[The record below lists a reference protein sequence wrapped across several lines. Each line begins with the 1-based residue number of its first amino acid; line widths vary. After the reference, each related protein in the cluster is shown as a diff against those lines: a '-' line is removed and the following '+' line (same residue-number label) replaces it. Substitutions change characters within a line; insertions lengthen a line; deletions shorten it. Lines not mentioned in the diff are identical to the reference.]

1 MKCCSLKRSFWISF
15 LFALEAADLYLDWD
29 FYVEVNSTEQEI
41 QHKTQLKHAILVF
54 AIFGSITFVLGLV
67 SLYCDG
73 TDNYEHLIYS
83 TVMSLISTWL
93 EDVPQ
98 IVLAVI
104 IALWSSELISKVQ
117 IVKAGYAIFEAL
129 VHIILSCWQLFWR
142 GNSYAEKPR
151 YLTIFI
157 ILDVIGGVVILFCS
171 MFLLVELIG
180 NNYS

>member
-1 MKCCSLKRSFWISF
+1 MKCCSLKRCFWISF

-41 QHKTQLKHAILVF
+41 QHKTELKHAILVF
-54 AIFGSITFVLGLV
+54 AIFGSITFVLGLI
-67 SLYCDG
+67 SLYYDG

-83 TVMSLISTWL
+83 TAMSLISTWL

-98 IVLAVI
+98 IVIAVI
-104 IALWSSELISKVQ
+104 IAVWSSELISKVQ

-151 YLTIFI
+151 YLTILI
-157 ILDVIGGVVILFCS
+157 ILDVIGGVVILPCS
-171 MFLLVELIG
+171 IFLLVELIE
-180 NNYS
+180 NNYH